1 LWLGWYEKCTSIIL
15 RKNLE
20 HPGFGYSPRQRTA
33 TRCTDRG
40 RRCACQERRRR
51 VRTQGRPLPHAR
63 PRPRARRSVSRAA
76 EVLSDGLDRT
86 LVCGHARPTS
96 GRVRRSRNCALHHAE
111 ALMCSTLPARPCTSH
126 ASFCLFLSHAR
137 PRAAGAAHH
146 TSSARTHVHWMRGEL
161 LVILLCPAYGARC
174 CADWVCT
181 ALGMHTLYGTTAAQ
195 RRLEHAG
202 RCKPLD
208 ACSGCESA
216 VNT

>member
-1 LWLGWYEKCTSIIL
+1 MRL
-15 RKNLE
+15 
-20 HPGFGYSPRQRTA
+20 PGEAETRAYSRSPPA
-33 TRCTDRG
+33 S
-40 RRCACQERRRR
+40 
-51 VRTQGRPLPHAR
+51 R
-63 PRPRARRSVSRAA
+63 PRPPPRRALRFACGGS
-76 EVLSDGLDRT
+76 LSDGLDRT

-96 GRVRRSRNCALHHAE
+96 GRTRRSRNCALHHAE
-111 ALMCSTLPARPCTSH
+111 ALMCSALPARPCTSR

-161 LVILLCPAYGARC
+161 LVIPLCPAYGARC

-181 ALGMHTLYGTTAAQ
+181 ALGMHTLYGTTAAE